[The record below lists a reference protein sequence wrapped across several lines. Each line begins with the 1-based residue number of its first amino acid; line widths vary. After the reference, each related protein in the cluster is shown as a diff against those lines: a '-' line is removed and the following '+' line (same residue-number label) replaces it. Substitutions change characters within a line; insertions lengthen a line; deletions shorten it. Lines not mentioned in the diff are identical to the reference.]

1 GRASWRRRGR
11 RGRSDHP
18 GVASGLRRRG
28 RPSDGAPTVDSLA
41 RPYVAASEAGDS
53 AAAAALRTRLGAELS
68 ADEIAALRRQTAR
81 LRQAN
86 AALEGEIEALRER
99 SAFRQAFAVVVAE
112 VGLGVG

>member
-1 GRASWRRRGR
+1 MRQAF
-11 RGRSDHP
+11 
-18 GVASGLRRRG
+18 GVVAA
-28 RPSDGAPTVDSLA
+28 PATAPTVDSLA